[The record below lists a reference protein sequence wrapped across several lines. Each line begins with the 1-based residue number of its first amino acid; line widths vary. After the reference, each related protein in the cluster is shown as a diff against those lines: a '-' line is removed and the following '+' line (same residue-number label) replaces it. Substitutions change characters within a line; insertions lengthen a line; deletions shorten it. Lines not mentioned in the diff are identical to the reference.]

1 LLGAKKLRLLRWR
14 LSRRRVGTW
23 LAATYLDKIVNRA
36 RSADLTVEL
45 PTKFELVINLKTA
58 KTLGL
63 TIPPSLLARAD
74 QVSE

>member
-36 RSADLTVEL
+36 RSADLTVEQ
-45 PTKFELVINLKTA
+45 PTKFELVVNLRAA
-58 KTLGL
+58 K
-63 TIPPSLLARAD
+63 ARA
-74 QVSE
+74 